1 MSTFDPNASARP
13 DSGLF
18 GLDDSVDSARVVIIP
33 MPFDAT
39 TSYHHGAA
47 RGPAAIL
54 RASHQVDLY
63 DVDTGRPYAA
73 GIHML
78 PLPPSVQAWN
88 ATASRDAQTATDGEG
103 GGVGAEELAV
113 AARLAVNDSSR
124 AVERYLAHRTRE
136 LLSAGKLVGTLGG
149 DHSVPLGAIVEHVA
163 RYPDLGILHID
174 AHADLRQAYQ
184 GFEQS
189 HASIMWNV
197 LLRCPHLRRLVQ
209 VGIRDLCEEEADRIA
224 GSGGQIR
231 TFFDSELQA
240 EKHAGKPWV
249 ELCQRIAAELPQEVY
264 ISFDIDGLD
273 PTLCPHTGTP
283 VPGGLSFAE
292 MVTLLRTV
300 VGSGRRIVGFDLTE
314 VAPRHTGK
322 HGDDS
327 DWDENVGARV
337 LYKLIGFALMSQ
349 PASDSAGKAEGRTG
363 A

>member
-113 AARLAVNDSSR
+113 AARLAVIDSSL
-124 AVERYLAHRTRE
+124 AVPIDSTR
-136 LLSAGKLVGTLGG
+136 
-149 DHSVPLGAIVEHVA
+149 P
-163 RYPDLGILHID
+163 P
-174 AHADLRQAYQ
+174 
-184 GFEQS
+184 
-189 HASIMWNV
+189 SI
-197 LLRCPHLRRLVQ
+197 
-209 VGIRDLCEEEADRIA
+209 AA
-224 GSGGQIR
+224 
-231 TFFDSELQA
+231 
-240 EKHAGKPWV
+240 
-249 ELCQRIAAELPQEVY
+249 CQRSPQLQSSEGTRKSTRGSDEL
-264 ISFDIDGLD
+264 
-273 PTLCPHTGTP
+273 GT
-283 VPGGLSFAE
+283 
-292 MVTLLRTV
+292 
-300 VGSGRRIVGFDLTE
+300 
-314 VAPRHTGK
+314 
-322 HGDDS
+322 
-327 DWDENVGARV
+327 
-337 LYKLIGFALMSQ
+337 
-349 PASDSAGKAEGRTG
+349 
-363 A
+363 